1 MTEGKWTPR
10 LSRWALRI
18 GTIAIFVSLGGA
30 LLARFDVIP
39 KLMGLNGILAGAA
52 LAALGSVA
60 GLLGVIGNLRSRTPW
75 MRTALIGLLISGG
88 HFGFMASRAAL
99 ASNVPAIHDVTTDLQ
114 SPPSFVKIPLAA
126 DNLRGV
132 GTVTKWRDL
141 HASAYSKLSPLSLRQ
156 PADAVFKKA
165 EALARAQGWEMVS
178 VDPTAGRIEATA
190 TVSVIGYKDD
200 VVITVAPSV
209 NAGVTTVN
217 MRSVSRVGISD
228 LGVNAKRIG
237 AFLVALEKA

>member
-1 MTEGKWTPR
+1 MNEGRWTQR
-10 LSRWALRI
+10 FSRWTLRL
-18 GTIAIFVSLGGA
+18 GTLAILVSLGGA

-52 LAALGSVA
+52 LAAIGTVV
-60 GLLGVIGNLRSRTPW
+60 GLLAVIANLRSGANW
-75 MRTALIGLLISGG
+75 MRAAAIGLLISGG

-99 ASNVPAIHDVTTDLQ
+99 ASKVPAIHDVTTDLQ
-114 SPPSFVKIPLAA
+114 APPVFVKIKLSE

-132 GTVTKWRDL
+132 ETVAKWRSL
-141 HASAYSKLSPLSLRQ
+141 HASAYSKINPLSLRQ
-156 PADAVFKKA
+156 PAEAVFKKA
-165 EALARAQGWEMVS
+165 EALARAQGWEIVS
-178 VDPTAGRIEATA
+178 VDPAAGRIEATA
-190 TVSVIGYKDD
+190 TVSLIGFKDD
-200 VVITVAPSV
+200 VVIMVTPAV
-209 NAGVTTVN
+209 NPEVTTVN